1 MDPVTLVRP
10 NGSGFMHLQRQ
21 LQPGERVPNAP
32 SMLNLLLACRLTH
45 AEDQIGDNPADEQSE
60 EIEEDF

>member
-21 LQPGERVPNAP
+21 LQPGEAVPTAP
-32 SMLNLLLACRLTH
+32 SLVNLLMACRLTH
-45 AEDQIGDNPADEQSE
+45 SQDEIGDNPADDQIEDSE
-60 EIEEDF
+60 EEF